1 MDMLLKFIYFFGVL
15 WIINFAI
22 IGIEK
27 AYAQA
32 PIVVD
37 PKTGK
42 YLGNLNRNPHD
53 PNSVYNQ
60 HGRYGNP
67 HGNTVANP
75 YGKYG
80 GQYQPGYVAPIV
92 VPDYGYYGGIG
103 GTGYYYGW

>member
-1 MDMLLKFIYFFGVL
+1 MEMLLKGIYLLIGL
-15 WIINFAI
+15 WIINFTLMSVDAL
-22 IGIEK
+22 
-27 AYAQA
+27 AQP

-37 PKTGK
+37 PQTGK

-75 YGKYG
+75 YGRYG
-80 GQYQPGYVAPIV
+80 GQYQPGYVAPVIV
-92 VPDYGYYGGIG
+92 PQYYGGIG